1 MYCAER
7 PVYGILCSMKEK
19 EELKRRVLDLANRCY
34 QQNIYTFSGFL
45 NVAEVSDVYAMEREL
60 DFVPWKLFGG
70 TKGCERQMLR
80 FGSEETLGYEEA
92 FPISCVVIRPSA
104 PKFAEELTHR
114 DFLGALMN
122 LGIER
127 DVLGDIIVRGAV
139 GYVFCEDAM
148 ADYLEKNI
156 TQVRH
161 TTMTTEV
168 TKECPAQAAPQF
180 AEEEFVVSSNRCDAV
195 VSKAYRLSRTQSA
208 ELFRA
213 GKIFVNG
220 RQYDRNS
227 GILKAQDIVSVRG
240 FGKFVFRGFLQETKK
255 GRIRV
260 GIARYI

>member
-45 NVAEVSDVYAMEREL
+45 NAAEVSDVYAMEREL

-70 TKGCERQMLR
+70 TEGCERQMLR

-127 DVLGDIIVRGAV
+127 DVLGDIIVRDAT

-180 AEEEFVVSSNRCDAV
+180 AEEEFVVSSNRCDTIVA
-195 VSKAYRLSRTQSA
+195 KAYKLSRTQSV